1 MEENY
6 VYPAEVK
13 EENGLYQL
21 RFIDFPEIT
30 LVEEKTM
37 DELIR
42 SAQES
47 LALAILDYESMG
59 QELPKP
65 TSNKSDVVYIHVW
78 LPYFRN
84 ATKEIYVKKNVTI
97 PQWLD
102 LLAKSIILFLS
113 PYLLRLTFDSK
124 FLFYSFYQC
133 CRIIYITFFC

>member
-6 VYPAEVK
+6 VYPARI
-13 EENGLYQL
+13 ENVNGSYQL
-21 RFIDFPEIT
+21 KFIDFPEIT
-30 LVEEKTM
+30 IVEEETM

-47 LALAILDYESMG
+47 LALTILDYESMN

-65 TSNKSDVVYIHVW
+65 TNGEIDVIYIHLW

-102 LLAKSIILFLS
+102 ILAKEN
-113 PYLLRLTFDSK
+113 K
-124 FLFYSFYQC
+124 VNYSAALVKG
-133 CRIIYITFFC
+133 IKMELGIKN

>member
-30 LVEEKTM
+30 LVEEETM

-47 LALAILDYESMG
+47 LALAILDYESIG

-65 TSNKSDVVYIHVW
+65 IEHG
-78 LPYFRN
+78 
-84 ATKEIYVKKNVTI
+84 
-97 PQWLD
+97 
-102 LLAKSIILFLS
+102 
-113 PYLLRLTFDSK
+113 
-124 FLFYSFYQC
+124 
-133 CRIIYITFFC
+133 